1 MIKQVTIKNFQSHK
15 ASTFEFCPTTNA
27 IIGSSN
33 NGKTVVLR
41 AISWVVTN
49 RPSADSLISHW
60 AKDEKGNQT
69 EDMSVTIETDEH
81 IVTRLKTKKTNT
93 YIIDGKT
100 LEAVGRD
107 VPKEVSDALNMN
119 EVNIQKQMDA
129 PFLLSDSPGEVARFF
144 NKLIKLDKI
153 DIYLSSIES
162 KKRKTRD
169 SLQLATENKDKTEKE
184 LQQYTWTD
192 KAENLIVKLKE
203 LAALSEELYKNTQL
217 LKQQIND
224 KRNLDSTIQQVT
236 ETVDNGITIIR
247 KLEATTEQKES
258 LYKETTA
265 LSELLETYIKN
276 KQTISDF
283 TPVITKAIGLV
294 EWLGTYNPERYTS
307 PIQNLST
314 TLREYYTQKKILDLN
329 VDVDYAEKLI
339 KRITKLNEKITTE
352 ASGILTLKESID
364 LVKSS
369 HSNDINDQ
377 IKELEGSLPPFCPTC
392 GGPIHG

>member
-1 MIKQVTIKNFQSHK
+1 MIKRVTIKNFQSHK
-15 ASTFEFCPTTNA
+15 DSTFEFCPTTNS
-27 IIGSSN
+27 IVGSSN

-81 IVTRLKTKKTNT
+81 IVTRLKTKKVNT
-93 YIIDGKT
+93 YIVDDKT

-153 DIYLSSIES
+153 DTYLSSIES

-169 SLQLATENKDKTEKE
+169 SLQLATDNKEKTEKE
-184 LQQYTWTD
+184 LENYTWTD
-192 KAENLIVKLKE
+192 KAEELIIKIKE
-203 LAALSEELYKNTQL
+203 LSVLSEKLYENVRL
-217 LKQQIND
+217 LKQQIED
-224 KRNLDSTIQQVT
+224 KRTLDVT
-236 ETVDNGITIIR
+236 VQEVTKTVINSVALIREIET
-247 KLEATTEQKES
+247 TTDKKEVLFNEIDVLSES
-258 LYKETTA
+258 LA
-265 LSELLETYIKN
+265 TYNKN
-276 KQTISDF
+276 KQTVDEY
-283 TPVITKAIGLV
+283 TPLIKKAIGLV
-294 EWLGTYNPERYTS
+294 DFIGTYNPEKHLPT
-307 PIQNLST
+307 IQNLST
-314 TLREYYTQKKILDLN
+314 TLREYYTQKKIRDL
-329 VDVDYAEKLI
+329 DVDLDYADKLV
-339 KRITKLNEKITTE
+339 KRIVKLNDKITTE
-352 ASGILTLKESID
+352 ASGILSLKEAID

-369 HSNDINDQ
+369 VNNDVDKQ